1 MKMANINKSGGISI
15 ITGSVLL
22 LLYSILFT
30 LLLPFKE
37 ARHDMTQLVNTPY
50 WIGLAIVAFWGIV
63 LLMFSFV
70 VVYEKMREKTGLTG
84 FFAFIFIEFAYLLQ
98 ASKVTWEI
106 FLYPVIASNSA
117 SAFLL
122 SESIIRNS
130 ALVSAFRML
139 SSVTILT
146 GVILLTLAIIRS
158 EYFSKMSGILVLT
171 GALMYG
177 VGPFINT
184 LISITGIFIFS
195 VGCFTLGS
203 RLIKD

>member
-1 MKMANINKSGGISI
+1 
-15 ITGSVLL
+15 
-22 LLYSILFT
+22 
-30 LLLPFKE
+30 
-37 ARHDMTQLVNTPY
+37 
-50 WIGLAIVAFWGIV
+50 
-63 LLMFSFV
+63 
-70 VVYEKMREKTGLTG
+70 
-84 FFAFIFIEFAYLLQ
+84 
-98 ASKVTWEI
+98 
-106 FLYPVIASNSA
+106 
-117 SAFLL
+117 
-122 SESIIRNS
+122 
-130 ALVSAFRML
+130 ML